1 MAFIARTDR
10 SVLGHWWWTVDR
22 WTLFCLILLVT
33 FGLLL
38 SLAESPPVA
47 ERIGLEPLYFFR
59 RHAIYWPVAMVIMIV
74 MSLQQPRQIRRAG
87 VIMFSVSMLLLIATV
102 TFGVEIKGATRWL
115 TLGGISI
122 QPSEFIKPTFAIV
135 AAWMFSAQRQNEGI
149 PGNLIS
155 SILLVIILMLLIAQP
170 DIGQSGLIAIV
181 WFGQWFVAGLPMIWV
196 AALGAVGVAGLTS
209 SYFIFPHVT
218 SRIDR
223 FLDPAIGDNY
233 QIDRAFEAFTN
244 GGLFG
249 RGPGEGTVKTLLPD
263 AHADFIF
270 AVIGEEFGLLA
281 CMVLVAMFAFIVL
294 RGFVLA
300 LRNENLF
307 VILAV
312 SGLLAQFG
320 LQALIN
326 MASSLS
332 LMPTKGMTLPFVSYG
347 GSSIMALALA
357 MGMVLGLTR
366 RRFGA
371 NS

>member
-10 SVLGHWWWTVDR
+10 SVLGRWWWTVDR
-22 WTLFCLILLVT
+22 WTLVCLVLLAT

-38 SLAESPPVA
+38 SLTASPPVA
-47 ERIGLEPLYFFR
+47 ERIGLEPLYFVR
-59 RHAIYWPVAMVIMIV
+59 RHATYLPAAMAIMIV
-74 MSLQQPRQIRRAG
+74 MSLLQPRQIRRFG
-87 VIMFSVSMLLLIATV
+87 VILFAVSLLLLAATAV
-102 TFGVEIKGATRWL
+102 FGVEIKGATRWI
-115 TLGGISI
+115 TLAGISI
-122 QPSEFIKPTFAIV
+122 QPSEFIKPAFAIV
-135 AAWMFSAQRQNEGI
+135 AAWMFSAQRLDEGI

-155 SILLVIILMLLIAQP
+155 SILLALILSLLIAQP

-181 WFGQWFVAGLPMIWV
+181 WFGQWFLAGLPMIWG
-196 AALGAVGVAGLTS
+196 AALGAVGVAGLIS

-223 FLDPAIGDNY
+223 FLDPAVGDNY

-244 GGLFG
+244 GGLWG
-249 RGPGEGTVKTLLPD
+249 RGPGEGTVKALLPG

-270 AVIGEEFGLLA
+270 AVVGEEFGLLA
-281 CMVLVAMFAFIVL
+281 CMVIVAMFAFIVL

-300 LRNENLF
+300 LRDENLF
-307 VILAV
+307 VVLAV

-326 MASSLS
+326 MASALN

-347 GSSIMALALA
+347 GSSMMALALA

-366 RRFGA
+366 RRVGA

>member
-10 SVLGHWWWTVDR
+10 SVLGRWWWTVDR
-22 WTLFCLILLVT
+22 WTLASLILLAT

-38 SLAESPPVA
+38 SLAASPPVA
-47 ERIGLEPLYFFR
+47 ERIGLDPLYFVR
-59 RHAIYWPVAMVIMIV
+59 RHAIFLPAALAIMVV
-74 MSLQQPRQIRRAG
+74 VSLLQPRQIRRLG
-87 VIMFSVSMLLLIATV
+87 VILFAASFALLVATAI
-102 TFGVEIKGATRWL
+102 FGVEIKGSTRWIAV
-115 TLGGISI
+115 GGISL

-135 AAWMFSAQRQNEGI
+135 AAWMFAAQRLKEGI
-149 PGNLIS
+149 PGNMVSGVLLALI
-155 SILLVIILMLLIAQP
+155 LGLLIAQP
-170 DIGQSGLIAIV
+170 DVGQSALVSAV
-181 WFGQWFVAGLPMIWV
+181 WFGQWFIAGLPMFWV
-196 AALGAVGVAGLTS
+196 AALGALGVAGLIS
-209 SYFIFPHVT
+209 SYFVFPHVA

-223 FLDPAIGDNY
+223 FLDPAAGDSY

-244 GGLFG
+244 GGLLG

-281 CMVLVAMFAFIVL
+281 CIVIVAVYAFIVL
-294 RGFVLA
+294 RGFILA
-300 LRNENLF
+300 LRDENLF
-307 VILAV
+307 VVLAV

-326 MASSLS
+326 MASALS
-332 LMPTKGMTLPFVSYG
+332 LMPTKGTTLPFVSYG
-347 GSSIMALALA
+347 GSSMMALALG

-366 RRFGA
+366 RHAGR